1 MKSRLLCN
9 RNLGANRNRNAEA
22 KPSAQLG
29 FRGSENGHGAPSYD
43 GRDAKKMESFVKRG
57 AVAFVGNI
65 EDAASMTEAFNSA
78 SAVYLVLPEDISQ
91 QDLRATDA
99 WHTSQRH

>member
-1 MKSRLLCN
+1 MQQRKRCI
-9 RNLGANRNRNAEA
+9 A
-22 KPSAQLG
+22 K
-29 FRGSENGHGAPSYD
+29 RERVRVV
-43 GRDAKKMESFVKRG
+43 GRDAEKMQSFVERG

-99 WHTSQRH
+99 WRTSQRH